1 LYQLNIQIPYDI
13 AASGAATLA
22 INNNGRVSSLSFNVA
37 AVAPGIFADQ
47 SGTVVP
53 FGSAKSGQTITL
65 FITGTGAVSPPVF
78 TGAAPAPTTALS
90 DLPQPVQKATVTV
103 GGVPATVTFVGIPY
117 GLVGVT
123 QINYQVPSGVA
134 IGARP
139 VVVSIGSVQSAPATL
154 NVTN

>member
-1 LYQLNIQIPYDI
+1 
-13 AASGAATLA
+13 
-22 INNNGRVSSLSFNVA
+22 
-37 AVAPGIFADQ
+37 
-47 SGTVVP
+47 VVP

-65 FITGTGAVSPPVF
+65 FITGTGEVSPPVS
-78 TGAAPAPTTALS
+78 TGAAPPITTLLS
-90 DLPQPVQKATVTV
+90 NLPQPVQKATVTV
-103 GGVPATVTFVGIPY
+103 GGVPATVTFIGIPY